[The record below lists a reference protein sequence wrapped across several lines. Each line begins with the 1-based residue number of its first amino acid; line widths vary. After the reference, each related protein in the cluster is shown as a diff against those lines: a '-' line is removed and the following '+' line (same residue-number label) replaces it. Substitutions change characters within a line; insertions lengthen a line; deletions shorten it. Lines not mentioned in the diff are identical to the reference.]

1 MWGREWLGTGAQP
14 SIPGLITASSFV
26 LIRVWVFFLYR
37 CWSVSNGQVCW
48 GRNW

>member
-14 SIPGLITASSFV
+14 LHPWPDHSQQFGSNQS
-26 LIRVWVFFLYR
+26 WVFFLYR